1 MASGELLSPSVMG
14 ILGEWGLEDKVR
26 QAGQPLERFIICKEN
41 GEEYGSCSLLDPSPG
56 FVGISHYAL
65 LAILQHS
72 VSFVQRGVSVSS
84 VKGQPSGQLEVGTTG
99 LGPREK
105 VDVLVGADGVASKV
119 RQLVDASRGS
129 GGEMK
134 ASFCNMGTVE
144 AIVQRP
150 PSWEG
155 RNDVVEMWG
164 NGKRLSLMPVSRTH
178 LWISGSFHLP
188 NPVQLG
194 AGPLQIGMIFKRA
207 FQDMEGHGV
216 REAINSLDI
225 LVFVVFSSRKTV
237 TLSTLTD
244 TPITSSETHTI
255 RHTELGIRVHPCV
268 CVNLASQMSSPA
280 GLLS

>member
-1 MASGELLSPSVMG
+1 MSWWELTVLHPRCRRTSACKSWGVIFSISPSSPEPWCT
-14 ILGEWGLEDKVR
+14 LAAVR
-26 QAGQPLERFIICKEN
+26 Q
-41 GEEYGSCSLLDPSPG
+41 
-56 FVGISHYAL
+56 
-65 LAILQHS
+65 
-72 VSFVQRGVSVSS
+72 
-84 VKGQPSGQLEVGTTG
+84 
-99 LGPREK
+99 
-105 VDVLVGADGVASKV
+105 V

-155 RNDVVEMWG
+155 RNDVVEMWFVFPLWSPSTLLSPQSLSGEALTGFLSLSLSPCGGNTINICRG